1 MILKHVIVGLLR
13 TNCYLVCDE
22 QTKTCAVI
30 DPGAKAASILEAAA
44 ETGCRVEKILLTHG
58 HYDHVMAAPELLR
71 QTGARLYISKK
82 DEWLLSCDEV
92 LRYGTRREGYA
103 VPHVDEYLE
112 EGKDIALG
120 SLTFRVLETPGHTAG
135 SCTLLCED
143 SMFSGDTLFHECCGR
158 CDLETGSMEDMM
170 ASLKKLALLPGNYQV
185 YPGHESFSMLDYE
198 RQYNPYMKEA
208 MRR

>member
-1 MILKHVIVGLLR
+1 
-13 TNCYLVCDE
+13 
-22 QTKTCAVI
+22 
-30 DPGAKAASILEAAA
+30 
-44 ETGCRVEKILLTHG
+44 
-58 HYDHVMAAPELLR
+58 MAAPELLR

-185 YPGHESFSMLDYE
+185 YPGHESFSTLDYE

>member
-1 MILKHVIVGLLR
+1 M
-13 TNCYLVCDE
+13 
-22 QTKTCAVI
+22 
-30 DPGAKAASILEAAA
+30 
-44 ETGCRVEKILLTHG
+44 
-58 HYDHVMAAPELLR
+58 
-71 QTGARLYISKK
+71 
-82 DEWLLSCDEV
+82 

-185 YPGHESFSMLDYE
+185 YPGHESFSTLDYE

>member
-1 MILKHVIVGLLR
+1 MIVKPVVVGLLR
-13 TNCYLVCDE
+13 TNCYVVCDE
-22 QTKTCAVI
+22 GASVCAVI
-30 DPGAKAASILEAAA
+30 DPGAKAERILEAAA
-44 ETGCRVEKILLTHG
+44 EANCKITKVILTHG

-71 QTGARLYISKK
+71 QTGARLSISKK

-112 EGKDIALG
+112 EGREIGLG
-120 SLTFRVLETPGHTAG
+120 NLKFQVLETPGHTAG
-135 SCTLLCED
+135 SCTLLCGE

-170 ASLKKLALLPGNYQV
+170 QSLKRLAQLPGNYQV
-185 YPGHESFSMLDYE
+185 YPGHESFSTLDYE
-198 RQYNPYMKEA
+198 RQFNPYMQEA
-208 MRR
+208 LRR